1 MTRSSFWLEPLRRMR
16 PFLAPAAQWLTIL
29 LPVLL
34 LGGHATADAGLSLL
48 AALFLTHSVAA
59 KDWDWTRQGWVRALL
74 LLWLYMNLRS
84 PFTLHPKDAFHHSL
98 PFIRYILFAVALS
111 HWTLAHPPTRGR
123 FLRVLGVVMLAL
135 AADGL
140 FQRLTRHDL
149 LWQPI
154 FIQPDG
160 NLRLTGPFHLRPI
173 LGIILAWLSFPVALS
188 GLMERPGL
196 LAAGRKLAAG
206 IGAALLIL
214 AAIALSGERMALIL
228 ALAGWGL
235 AVLLLPVNRRM
246 VLGGGLLLALLIG
259 LIAFISPMTFDR
271 QIMSTVYTLSHWRES
286 PYGILLASDV
296 KLLDQHPILGIGP
309 NQFRTACPLLYPG
322 TTEYQMGLACNVHPH
337 NIYLEWLIETGLA
350 GFSLFAAFI
359 FCAARRCAHV
369 WPRLRHHPVFT
380 GALIAVALRLWPLAP
395 ATSFFSPWGAPPFW
409 LMLGLMLA
417 YTTKGDDD
425 ADPALAL

>member
-1 MTRSSFWLEPLRRMR
+1 MTRRLEIFAR
-16 PFLAPAAQWLTIL
+16 WLTVL

-34 LGGHATADAGLSLL
+34 LGGHAAADAGLSLL
-48 AALFLTHSVAA
+48 AALFLIQSAAA
-59 KDWDWTRQGWVRALL
+59 KDWSWTRQGWVRALL

-84 PFTLHPKDAFHHSL
+84 PFTPYPGDAFHHSL

-111 HWTLAHPPTRGR
+111 HWTLAHLPTRKR
-123 FLRVLGVVMLAL
+123 FLRVLGTIVLGL

-140 FQRLTRHDL
+140 FQRLVRHDL

-173 LGIILAWLSFPVALS
+173 LGILLAWLSFPVALS
-188 GLMERPGL
+188 ALMERPGFIASGKR
-196 LAAGRKLAAG
+196 LALGLAG
-206 IGAALLIL
+206 ALLIL

-228 ALAGWGL
+228 TLAGWGL
-235 AVLLLPVNRRM
+235 AVLLLPVNRNM
-246 VLGGGLLLALLIG
+246 ILGGGLLLVLLIG

-271 QIMSTVYTLSHWRES
+271 QIVSTLYTLSHWQES
-286 PYGILLASDV
+286 PYGILFASDV
-296 KLLDQHPILGIGP
+296 RLLDQHPVLGIGP

-322 TTEYQMGLACNVHPH
+322 ATEYQMGLACNVHPH
-337 NIYLEWLIETGLA
+337 NIYLEWLIETGII
-350 GFSLFAAFI
+350 GFTLFLAFI
-359 FCAARRCAHV
+359 ALALRRCAPA
-369 WPRLRHHPVFT
+369 WPRLRYHPVFA

-417 YTTKGDDD
+417 YTTKGAPD
-425 ADPALAL
+425 ADTAFAL